1 MCKFVCGC
9 VHKHAGARRGQKSV
23 SRAGVTGSFMSSQG
37 SSAKTFLQLS
47 NFFEFSFEVCQGEGS
62 PDFPVGQTSCLLTW
76 P

>member
-9 VHKHAGARRGQKSV
+9 VHKHAGARRGQESI

-37 SSAKTFLQLS
+37 SSEKTFLQLS